1 VDARRGGDQAFRP
14 DSSTSGTRYDVSSW
28 TAEAGVDTTL
38 SEGDSGSLVVGGTL
52 RYGRYQSNARSVYG
66 HGRLKTDGYGIGG
79 ALTWYGDNGI
89 YVDGQARW
97 TRFDTDLRSTT
108 LSQSTKDGNE
118 ANGYAIGVE
127 AGRRFALSDRWSIVP
142 QAQLTWGKASFD
154 SFDDAFGAHVSQRD
168 GKSATGRAGVMVDYR
183 SARQGA
189 AGAISTHLYAIGNV
203 YRNIS
208 DAARVN
214 VAGTDFSTR
223 NERLWGGFGLGTSRD
238 WADGR
243 YSVYGEVQASKGWQ
257 GGDSHAVSGTV
268 GFRMHW

>member
-1 VDARRGGDQAFRP
+1 MRVEGGDQSFRP
-14 DSSTSGTRYDVSSW
+14 ESSTSGTRYDVSSW
-28 TAEAGVDTTL
+28 TAEAGIDATL
-38 SEGDSGSLVVGGTL
+38 GEGDGGTLVAGGTL

-66 HGRLKTDGYGIGG
+66 QGRLKTDGYGIGG
-79 ALTWYGDNGI
+79 ALTWFGDNGV

-108 LSQSTKDGNE
+108 LARSTKDGNK
-118 ANGYAIGVE
+118 ANGYAVGVE
-127 AGRRFALSDRWSIVP
+127 AGRRFGLSDRWSIVP
-142 QAQLTWGKASFD
+142 QAQLTYGKVSFD

-168 GKSATGRAGVMVDYR
+168 GRSATGRAGVLVDYR

-189 AGAISTHLYAIGNV
+189 EGAIATHVYAIGNV
-203 YRNIS
+203 YRNFS
-208 DAARVN
+208 DAARVA
-214 VAGTDFSTR
+214 VAGTDFTTR

-243 YSVYGEVQASKGWQ
+243 YAVYGEVQASKGLQ
-257 GGDSHAVSGTV
+257 GGDSHAVSATV